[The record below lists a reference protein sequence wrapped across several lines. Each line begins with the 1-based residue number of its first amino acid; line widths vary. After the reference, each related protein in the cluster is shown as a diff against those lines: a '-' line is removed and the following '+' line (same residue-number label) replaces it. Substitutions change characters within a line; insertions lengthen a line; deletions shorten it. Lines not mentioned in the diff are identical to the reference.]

1 MKLAQLAACLLAA
14 GAGAWIAPSAPR
26 RLHAARAHVDDV
38 VEALFVESSVVDPA
52 QVAAACAEDVV
63 WDDRCR
69 RKPARGRRAVER
81 MLQSKFRRGGK
92 LVVERVAEAGEGSR
106 LAGFAWRR
114 EADDLPG
121 VGGLRGVTLVECD
134 ENGDLKSV
142 VESSEPLLKPGKLTA
157 DLFAKVCAGL
167 PKITTGTHAPRAV
180 AGCGDLVEYIW
191 REAYPA
197 GAPPAVFAE
206 HCGEGIIY
214 EDLNYREPFLGKP
227 AVEAMVEEYDLGG
240 VEWILTRATTGAR
253 SCAFTWQIKL
263 KGEVAADGV
272 SFYDGYPVQY
282 IRDIPSPLVKP
293 APLQFLAAR
302 LRPKLRV
309 FRGRRAHWCYGD
321 SEEGRPLELACDV
334 SYN

>member
-69 RKPARGRRAVER
+69 RTPARGRRAVER
-81 MLQSKFRRGGK
+81 MLRGKFRRGGK

-180 AGCGDLVEYIW
+180 AGWSETGSRWWC
-191 REAYPA
+191 P
-197 GAPPAVFAE
+197 
-206 HCGEGIIY
+206 
-214 EDLNYREPFLGKP
+214 
-227 AVEAMVEEYDLGG
+227 
-240 VEWILTRATTGAR
+240 ATTTSA
-253 SCAFTWQIKL
+253 
-263 KGEVAADGV
+263 
-272 SFYDGYPVQY
+272 
-282 IRDIPSPLVKP
+282 
-293 APLQFLAAR
+293 
-302 LRPKLRV
+302 
-309 FRGRRAHWCYGD
+309 
-321 SEEGRPLELACDV
+321 
-334 SYN
+334 